1 MYLCTPFLDKETEA
15 KWLHGQGFHR
25 KEWLGLDPSKTLHA
39 NSIHTTA

>member
-25 KEWLGLDPSKTLHA
+25 KERLGLDPSKTLHA